1 MCYHSVQGLSLLYKC
16 FLRKATAKNP
26 SEGVG
31 RMRRPGLAAIS
42 CAAAALV
49 FTLGAPCL
57 RGGREGVPVSGAEPL
72 PVNVNTADAQE
83 LRLLPGIGEVK
94 AAAILEYRLEH
105 GPFSDVAGLLEVP
118 GLGEATL
125 EGFRDYV
132 CVDTQEDDS

>member
-1 MCYHSVQGLSLLYKC
+1 
-16 FLRKATAKNP
+16 
-26 SEGVG
+26 
-31 RMRRPGLAAIS
+31 MRRPGLAAIS

-49 FTLGAPCL
+49 FTLGALCL

-83 LRLLPGIGEVK
+83 LRLLPLQHPPQKLHRVG
-94 AAAILEYRLEH
+94 AAVGAAGADR
-105 GPFSDVAGLLEVP
+105 PFSDVAGLLEVP

>member
-1 MCYHSVQGLSLLYKC
+1 
-16 FLRKATAKNP
+16 
-26 SEGVG
+26 
-31 RMRRPGLAAIS
+31 MRRPGLAAIS

-49 FTLGAPCL
+49 FTLGALCL

-105 GPFSDVAGLLEVP
+105 GPFSDVAGRLEVP
-118 GLGEATL
+118 GRGGATR